1 MGLLTAEDKEKIKRA
16 IPKASNKIIDV
27 AVARLYIAY
36 PNPKEWRYSGL
47 SGAIA
52 LVDDIVGNTFF
63 LKLVDIHGHRGVLW
77 DQELYVGF
85 EYNQDRTFF
94 HSFEM
99 EDCYAGLLFEDLGEA
114 AHFLKRVQ
122 RREKYA
128 SKKTLA
134 NKNAIALAKKLKA
147 ESDGQAV
154 HGPRGEPV
162 IADQR
167 RRYSYNA
174 ATDLEDVPATK
185 KKAPPPPPPIIAQ
198 STGPAPV
205 RKLPPPSAVSRSS
218 TSEQESSSDSSDS
231 DSPEPPSRTGPKYKL
246 PPPSKEF
253 VSIIG
258 PPAGA
263 PLEPTP
269 APSQAASALP
279 VPLPP
284 RRHTPEPSPPDTGFS
299 QQNSTLSSNGQTHRP
314 LPIPPRPMVQPPTGP
329 AMQLPPVTGH
339 ETSAVLASNAP
350 QRPAQ
355 PLPQVNAAPSRSG
368 SVRQLPPPPQQ
379 FSPTPGTSSP
389 YGQQQQYPQYE
400 HFSASHEQPSPVHL
414 RVDTA
419 RPLPSH
425 PSQIQQMASPHS
437 PMQYMSPPPPPA
449 RQMTP
454 SPTQQHGAPP
464 PPPPPRRGP
473 APPPPRK
480 RAGPVTSHAT
490 GPSNMSLPM
499 AHQPLTA
506 SKTGGRPGPP
516 VPPRRST
523 GPPPPP
529 RTHRPAEVETA
540 AAVSY
545 HPPTTFTTSSQH
557 NVMPAPGPALQQP
570 QGYMP
575 PPPPQPPQ
583 AQPALPPRTQNPVSP
598 SQPYA
603 SPAAQVA
610 APPPPPPPPMPMATS
625 IPPAPQMGAATIP
638 PPAAEAT
645 GDTGRDALLASIRS
659 AGGVQALRK
668 VDKSQLDKPS
678 VLLQEAHGKAPAS
691 TSQAMTPAA
700 TGGNSLADALAAALD
715 KRKNRVAQHDDDD
728 NADDW

>member
-36 PNPKEWRYSGL
+36 PNPKEWKYSGL

-63 LKLVDIHGHRGVLW
+63 LKLVDINGHRGVLW

-147 ESDGQAV
+147 ENDGQVV

-162 IADQR
+162 ITDQR

-174 ATDLEDVPATK
+174 AADLEDPPITK
-185 KKAPPPPPPIIAQ
+185 KKAPPPPPPIVAQ

-205 RKLPPPSAVSRSS
+205 RNLPPPSAASRSPLS
-218 TSEQESSSDSSDS
+218 VQDSDSDSSDS
-231 DSPEPPSRTGPKYKL
+231 DSPEPPSQTGPKYRL
-246 PPPSKEF
+246 PPPPKEF
-253 VSIIG
+253 VPLSA
-258 PPAGA
+258 PPPGA
-263 PLEPTP
+263 QLDP
-269 APSQAASALP
+269 APVPPQAAPALP

-284 RRHTPEPSPPDTGFS
+284 RRHTPEFSPSETTS
-299 QQNSTLSSNGQTHRP
+299 SRENSSSSNDGPTHRP
-314 LPIPPRPMVQPPTGP
+314 LPTPSRPMVQPPSGP
-329 AMQLPPVTGH
+329 AMQLPPPPGH
-339 ETSAVLASNAP
+339 ETSMAVGSTGS

-355 PLPQVNAAPSRSG
+355 PLPQGNALPSRSG
-368 SVRQLPPPPQQ
+368 SVRQLPPPPTQQ
-379 FSPTPGTSSP
+379 FSPAPDAALSP
-389 YGQQQQYPQYE
+389 YGQQQ
-400 HFSASHEQPSPVHL
+400 L
-414 RVDTA
+414 RPDNT
-419 RPLPSH
+419 RPLPSPPGH
-425 PSQIQQMASPHS
+425 IQQMA
-437 PMQYMSPPPPPA
+437 PPPPQIQRMSPA
-449 RQMTP
+449 PPVAQQITP
-454 SPTQQHGAPP
+454 PPPQFHHATPP

-490 GPSNMSLPM
+490 GPSNMPSST
-499 AHQPLTA
+499 AHPRLTA

-529 RTHRPAEVETA
+529 RTPRPAEFQTTPA
-540 AAVSY
+540 ASY
-545 HPPTTFTTSSQH
+545 QPPTTFTTSSQH
-557 NVMPAPGPALQQP
+557 NVMAAQGPSLQQP

-575 PPPPQPPQ
+575 PPPPPPPP
-583 AQPALPPRTQNPVSP
+583 AQPALPQRMQDPVSS
-598 SQPYA
+598 SQPYT
-603 SPAAQVA
+603 STSSQVP
-610 APPPPPPPPMPMATS
+610 APPPPPPPPMPAANS
-625 IPPAPQMGAATIP
+625 IPPAPQMGAAALA

-645 GDTGRDALLASIRS
+645 GGAGRDALLASIRN

-691 TSQAMTPAA
+691 TSQAITPAA